1 HDHIMLESGEKEE
14 IRGMLLYGINSSG
27 KSSLMK
33 SLGISV
39 IMAQAGFFVPCASMR
54 FVAFDKI
61 FTRIVSHDNLYK
73 GLSTFTV
80 EMLEL
85 KNIFNRAT
93 KNSLVLGDEISH
105 GTETQSAVAI
115 VASAMEKLYNMKSL
129 FIFATHLH
137 QLGEIKQIKKL
148 KKIVYLHLGVSY
160 DEKEDKLVYNRKLS
174 LGSGSSLYGLEFAKS
189 LHMDKEFIE
198 NAYAIRKEI
207 AGDFS
212 ELELLKKKKRSK
224 YNKNVYLSKCALCD
238 EEVADMHHINEQQS
252 ADESGNIGH
261 FHKNHKYNLIPLC
274 KKHHK
279 LVHEGKI
286 IIQGFIMGDEGL
298 KLHYQEL

>member
-1 HDHIMLESGEKEE
+1 MKYG
-14 IRGMLLYGINSSG
+14 GMLLYGINSSG

-39 IMAQAGFFVPCASMR
+39 IMAQAGFFVPSASLR

-85 KNIFNRAT
+85 KNIFNTAT
-93 KNSLVLGDEISH
+93 ENSLVLGDEISH
-105 GTETQSAVAI
+105 GTETQSALAI
-115 VASAMEKLYNMKSL
+115 VASAMEKLYKIKSL
-129 FIFATHLH
+129 YIFATHLH
-137 QLGEIKQIKKL
+137 QLGEIKRIKKL
-148 KKIVYLHLGVSY
+148 KKLVYLHLGVSY
-160 DEKEDKLVYNRKLS
+160 DEKEDRLIYNRKLA

-189 LHMDKEFIE
+189 LHMDKEFID

-207 AGDFS
+207 AGEYS
-212 ELELLKKKKRSK
+212 SLEMLKKRKRSK
-224 YNKNVYLSKCALCD
+224 YNKDIYLSKCALCD
-238 EEVADMHHINEQQS
+238 ENVDDVHHINEQKNS
-252 ADESGNIGH
+252 DEHGNIDH

-286 IIQGFIMGDEGL
+286 IIQGFVMGEDGL
-298 KLHYQEL
+298 KLHYQEV